1 MKLRSSVTW
10 LEFHC
15 EKIMIICPERV
26 EKGCVRGK
34 EISLDKGATIK
45 C

>member
-1 MKLRSSVTW
+1 MKLRLSVIW
-10 LEFHC
+10 LEFYC
-15 EKIMIICPERV
+15 EKIMIICLERV

-34 EISLDKGATIK
+34 EISLDKGVIIK